1 MKLLDQLNYIDIVAR
16 TGSIRRA
23 ADKLN
28 ITSTALNR
36 RILALEEEL
45 GSPLF
50 ERLPHG
56 VRLNVAGELLI
67 QHIRRTIAD
76 LNKISS
82 QIADL
87 SGVRRGHVTIAAHS
101 EIIAGFLPR
110 QVAQYR
116 SQFKGVSFDI
126 LRRSP
131 ELALRA
137 LYEFEADL
145 AFIFAPIPPQD
156 VQLLASVDLDVFV
169 GLHPSHPLAEKQ
181 QLSLLECQE
190 YPAILPAEGSGLF
203 DVLQSSQRQKGIHLN
218 KIITSES
225 FEFMAHYYRYEEAIT
240 LLVPV
245 GTDSRLEDETRL
257 TCRPL
262 RASDKMTGRLHL
274 VQTKGRVLPVAAAK
288 FAEMVVHYLNETH
301 PDNVI

>member
-45 GSPLF
+45 GSPIF

-67 QHIRRTIAD
+67 QHIRRTMAD
-76 LNKISS
+76 LNKLSS

-87 SGVRRGHVTIAAHS
+87 SGVRRGQVSIAANS

-116 SQFKGVSFDI
+116 QQFKGVGFEI
-126 LRRSP
+126 LRRAP
-131 ELALRA
+131 EQALRA
-137 LYEFEADL
+137 INEFEADL

-156 VQLLASVDLDVFV
+156 VQLLASVDLEVVV
-169 GLHPSHPLAEKQ
+169 GMHPSHPLAEKQ
-181 QLSLLECQE
+181 QLSLLDCQE
-190 YPAILPAEGSGLF
+190 YPAILPAEGSGLY
-203 DVLQSSQRQKGIHLN
+203 DLIQTTQRQKGIHLN

-225 FEFMAHYYRYEEAIT
+225 FEFMAHYYLYEEAIT
-240 LLVPV
+240 MLVPI
-245 GTDSRLEDETRL
+245 GKDSRLDDETRL
-257 TCRPL
+257 VTRPL
-262 RASDKMTGRLHL
+262 RPSDKMTGRLHL

-288 FAEMVVHYLNETH
+288 FAEGVIHYLSKTY
-301 PDNVI
+301 PDDII

>member
-1 MKLLDQLNYIDIVAR
+1 MKLLDQLNYVDIVAK

-45 GSPLF
+45 GSPIF

-67 QHIRRTIAD
+67 QHIRRTMAD
-76 LNKISS
+76 LSKLSS

-87 SGVRRGHVTIAAHS
+87 SGVRRGHITIAAHS

-110 QVAQYR
+110 QIAHYR
-116 SQFKGVSFDI
+116 SLFDGVSFEI
-126 LRRSP
+126 LRRAP
-131 ELALRA
+131 EQALRA
-137 LYEFEADL
+137 LDDFEADL

-169 GLHPSHPLAEKQ
+169 GMHPSHPLAKKT
-181 QLSLLECQE
+181 QLSLLDCQD
-190 YPAILPAEGSGLF
+190 YPAIMPAEGSGLYEL
-203 DVLQSSQRQKGIHLN
+203 LQTTQRQKGIHLN

-225 FEFMAHYYRYEEAIT
+225 FEFMAHYYHFEDAIT
-240 LLVPV
+240 MLVPV
-245 GTDSRLEDETRL
+245 GQDSRLDDDKRL
-257 TCRPL
+257 ITRPL
-262 RASDKMTGRLHL
+262 RPSDKMTGRLHL
-274 VQTKGRVLPVAAAK
+274 VQAKGRVLPVAAAK
-288 FAEMVVHYLNETH
+288 FAETVMHYLSETY
-301 PDNVI
+301 PDNII

>member
-1 MKLLDQLNYIDIVAR
+1 MKILDQLNYIDIVAR

-56 VRLNVAGELLI
+56 VRLNIAGELLI

-288 FAEMVVHYLNETH
+288 FAEMVVHYLNETY

>member
-23 ADKLN
+23 AERLN

-45 GSPLF
+45 GSPIF

-67 QHIRRTIAD
+67 QHIRRTMAD
-76 LNKISS
+76 LNKLSS

-87 SGVRRGHVTIAAHS
+87 SGVRRGQVSIAANS

-116 SQFKGVSFDI
+116 QQFKGVSFEI
-126 LRRSP
+126 LRRAP
-131 ELALRA
+131 EQALRA
-137 LYEFEADL
+137 INEFEADL

-156 VQLLASVDLDVFV
+156 VQLLASVDLDVVV
-169 GLHPSHPLAEKQ
+169 GMHPSHPLAEKQ
-181 QLSLLECQE
+181 QLSLLDCQD
-190 YPAILPAEGSGLF
+190 YPAIMPAEGSGLF
-203 DVLQSSQRQKGIHLN
+203 DLIQTSQRQKGIHLN

-225 FEFMAHYYRYEEAIT
+225 FEFMAHYYKYEEAIT
-240 LLVPV
+240 MLVPI
-245 GTDSRLEDETRL
+245 GQDSRLDDDTRL
-257 TCRPL
+257 VTRPL
-262 RASDKMTGRLHL
+262 RPSDKMTGRLHL

-288 FAEMVVHYLNETH
+288 FAEGVIHYLSETY
-301 PDNVI
+301 PDNII